1 MDIAWKVV
9 GEFDGPAACAIK
21 HSTPCGVAV
30 ADDIFTAYKKA
41 HDCDPVSIFGGIVAL
56 NREVNKET
64 AEELKKIF
72 LEIVIAPSFTDEAL
86 EILKTKKNLRV
97 IECKTPKPQDK
108 FDYVKVDGGILVQ
121 GTNNK
126 MIDEMNVVT
135 EKQPTEKE
143 KSDMELGMKVVKYVK
158 SNAIVVV
165 KDGMAIGV
173 GTGQTNRIW
182 STEHALQHAQ
192 EKVGKD
198 LTGAVLASDAFFPFR
213 DCVDTA
219 AKTGIK
225 AIVQP
230 GGSMRDQ
237 ESIDACN
244 EHGITMVFTGIR
256 HFKH

>member
-1 MDIAWKVV
+1 
-9 GEFDGPAACAIK
+9 
-21 HSTPCGVAV
+21 
-30 ADDIFTAYKKA
+30 
-41 HDCDPVSIFGGIVAL
+41 
-56 NREVNKET
+56 
-64 AEELKKIF
+64 
-72 LEIVIAPSFTDEAL
+72 
-86 EILKTKKNLRV
+86 
-97 IECKTPKPQDK
+97 
-108 FDYVKVDGGILVQ
+108 
-121 GTNNK
+121 
-126 MIDEMNVVT
+126 
-135 EKQPTEKE
+135 
-143 KSDMELGMKVVKYVK
+143 MKVVKYVK